1 MIALTTD
8 ARSIAQDDA
17 ATPDICDSA
26 KTAAVRNL
34 AKDDFL
40 QWTTATERVRIPVYK
55 QKPPQ
60 RLHRYGGLVPG

>member
-8 ARSIAQDDA
+8 ARSIAQDAA
-17 ATPDICDSA
+17 ATPAIRDCA
-26 KTAAVRNL
+26 KIAAARNL
-34 AKDDFL
+34 AKEAFL